1 MNAKIQFQDSSGNW
15 WTVSIVKNTEAFIKR
30 SLDQAEK
37 AYKTRVRAIDA
48 SGNIIDLRHVK

>member
-15 WTVSIVKNTEAFIKR
+15 WTVATVVNTEAFIKR

-37 AYKTRVRAIDA
+37 TYKTRVRAIDT
-48 SGNIIDLRHVK
+48 SGNIIDLRSVK